1 MTDTIA
7 SGARKTMSR
16 AIESAR
22 GIAID
27 LATPCASWRRALPR
41 VASLTRQAAQ
51 AALEQSGKRVAPA
64 ELSVVL
70 ADDATVRE
78 LNAHWRGKDAPTNVL
93 AFASD
98 EPPVAGK
105 PVLLGDVVLA
115 FETVRAEAKAQGKSL
130 ADHLRHLV
138 IHGVLHLLGYDHVAA
153 APARRMEALETRILA
168 SLGVA
173 DPYRADAPAPGE
185 AALKEAAR
193 G

>member
-1 MTDTIA
+1 
-7 SGARKTMSR
+7 MSR
-16 AIESAR
+16 ATDAP

-27 LATPCASWRRALPR
+27 LSITCAAWKRALPSAAS
-41 VASLTRQAAQ
+41 VARRAAQ
-51 AALEQSGKRVAPA
+51 AALAQSGKRFGAA
-64 ELSVVL
+64 ELSLVL
-70 ADDATVRE
+70 ADDATVRA

-98 EPPVAGK
+98 EPPARGK

-115 FETVRAEAKAQGKSL
+115 YQTVAREAKAQHKRL

-138 IHGVLHLLGYDHVAA
+138 IHGVLHLLGYDHIKA
-153 APARRMEALETRILA
+153 APAKRMEALETQILA

-173 DPYRADAPAPGE
+173 DPYDLREE
-185 AALKEAAR
+185 AGR